1 MQYHEN
7 TTHQT
12 YVPYNTIQYHAK
24 PGDIERGSVSTP
36 ACPTTAK
43 LKNQVGWGRLTNT
56 AKVSTSTSTFVQALL
71 GEQPPSHL
79 ICDIF
84 TPQFTQFGQKRII
97 INHHLSSYPIRVSSI
112 AHICLIQI
120 IFLTRKFLV
129 ETKCNQDLLC
139 FLIQATAQ

>member
-1 MQYHEN
+1 MQKVADAADIYVLFFSAGAN
-7 TTHQT
+7 FWAILTT
-12 YVPYNTIQYHAK
+12 
-24 PGDIERGSVSTP
+24 
-36 ACPTTAK
+36 
-43 LKNQVGWGRLTNT
+43 T

-112 AHICLIQI
+112 AHICLIQKKI
-120 IFLTRKFLV
+120 LTRKFLV